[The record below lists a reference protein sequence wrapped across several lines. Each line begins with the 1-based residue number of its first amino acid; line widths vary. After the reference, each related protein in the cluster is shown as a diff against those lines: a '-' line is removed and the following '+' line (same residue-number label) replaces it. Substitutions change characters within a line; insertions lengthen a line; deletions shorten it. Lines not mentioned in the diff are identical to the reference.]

1 MSVRWIQQCQIAS
14 PVDELEQATS
24 LYFTD
29 RFIFRSNFPGI
40 RLPWECHD
48 QPQET
53 NDATASLFVLIGF

>member
-14 PVDELEQATS
+14 PVDELEHATP

-29 RFIFRSNFPGI
+29 RFIFRSNFPEMK
-40 RLPWECHD
+40 LPWESHD

-53 NDATASLFVLIGF
+53 N